1 MFVLVAF
8 WFLMSTVN
16 LGMDHF
22 AESGRGSSG
31 DLDSVLPCIDVK
43 HSFISTDAR
52 AEQVSNTPFSNQGR
66 GVDAA
71 DRIFSVGACSED
83 TSQRVLH
90 DSSNVF
96 QQLRDVYND
105 DVQPFGDGEISDVAL
120 SLPLSGDVD
129 GLDLEPGASSDLAA
143 SSWQEVF
150 ARDQPVVSAQIHD
163 ALFSHSLLTNFE
175 ATDIKLPRETGIY
188 KELFSDEPF
197 DVEGLIPKMQIGE
210 MVQIRPESDPQ
221 GVAKTVADAITVVSN
236 QPVYSGLV
244 SCMDD
249 EHFLDK
255 RESLRKISLGKLSV
269 VVHHCLAASQQG
281 GIPLGTDLMFTRP
294 REPLKFWVLLLESS
308 LQLRLSNVLILFWL
322 FSDGVQRQMSQMRTL
337 FTNVSYGSI
346 CHS

>member
-1 MFVLVAF
+1 
-8 WFLMSTVN
+8 MSTVN

-52 AEQVSNTPFSNQGR
+52 AEQVSNTPISNQGR
-66 GVDAA
+66 GVGAA
-71 DRIFSVGACSED
+71 DRIFSVGACSD
-83 TSQRVLH
+83 DVSPPFSSQRVLH
-90 DSSNVF
+90 DSPNVF

-105 DVQPFGDGEISDVAL
+105 DVQPFGDGDISDVAF

-150 ARDQPVVSAQIHD
+150 SRDQPVVSAQIHD

-175 ATDIKLPRETGIY
+175 ATDIKLPWETGIY

-210 MVQIRPESDPQ
+210 MVQILPESDPQ
-221 GVAKTVADAITVVSN
+221 GVAKTVADAITVVAN

-249 EHFLDK
+249 EHFF
-255 RESLRKISLGKLSV
+255 G
-269 VVHHCLAASQQG
+269 Q
-281 GIPLGTDLMFTRP
+281 T
-294 REPLKFWVLLLESS
+294 
-308 LQLRLSNVLILFWL
+308 
-322 FSDGVQRQMSQMRTL
+322 
-337 FTNVSYGSI
+337 
-346 CHS
+346 